1 MSIRECVLKKVSLV
15 NVDGIKIGDK
25 LQIHC
30 YKHDGSLHRTWDEAV
45 VLDIF
50 DDYMVFGNN
59 RTTVVDSDGKIW
71 KTREPAVM
79 FFFTN
84 RWFNII
90 GQLKDYGIYY
100 YCNIATPA
108 LIDNKVIKYIDYDLD
123 LRVFPNGSFK
133 ILDRME
139 YKYHRKQMHYSNRLD
154 FILKYELANLIE
166 MVRERELPF
175 DKKIINKYYDKY
187 VSLVSKQ

>member
-1 MSIRECVLKKVSLV
+1 MDM
-15 NVDGIKIGDK
+15 NNIKIGDK

-30 YKHDGSLHRTWDEAV
+30 YKHDGSLHRKWDEAV
-45 VLDIF
+45 LLDIK

-59 RTTVVDSDGKIW
+59 KCTVIDADGKVW

-79 FFFTN
+79 FFYKN

-90 GQLKDYGIYY
+90 GQLKDYGIYF

-108 LIDNKVIKYIDYDLD
+108 LIDNKIIKYIDYDLD

-139 YKYHRKQMHYSNRLD
+139 YKYHKKQMHYSNRLD
-154 FILKYELANLIE
+154 FILKYELGNLID
-166 MVRERELPF
+166 MVRIREMPF
-175 DKKIINKYYDKY
+175 DKDTINKYYEKY
-187 VSLVSKQ
+187 VELVKNS

>member
-1 MSIRECVLKKVSLV
+1 MSLV

-108 LIDNKVIKYIDYDLD
+108 LIDNRVIKYIDYDLD

-133 ILDRME
+133 ILDRLE

-175 DKKIINKYYDKY
+175 DKNIINKYYDKY